1 MAKTQLDAIYDS
13 GTHSYVR
20 VRATRVT
27 VLNAQAG
34 TYSSAYNTSQ
44 TTVLARSNV
53 ITSTD
58 FTLADGDTSGR
69 KITVAAQ
76 SAVSVIRT
84 GTASHVAIVG
94 STGSTLLMQTTCTT
108 QALTTGNTVNI
119 PAFDFELRDVA

>member
-1 MAKTQLDAIYDS
+1 MAKSQNDSIYDD

-27 VLNAQAG
+27 VLTAQPT

-53 ITSTD
+53 ITSTG

-76 SAVSVIRT
+76 SSVSVIRT
-84 GTASHVAIVG
+84 GTASHVSIVG
-94 STGSTLLMQTTCTT
+94 STGSTLLLVTTCTT

-119 PAFDFELRDVA
+119 PAFDFEIRDVA

>member
-1 MAKTQLDAIYDS
+1 MAKAQLDAIYDS
-13 GTHSYVR
+13 GTLEYVR

-27 VLNAQAG
+27 VCSAQPT

-44 TTVLARSNV
+44 TTVLARSDV

-69 KITVAAQ
+69 KVTVGAQ

-84 GTASHVAIVG
+84 GTANHVAIVG
-94 STGSTLLMQTTCTT
+94 STGSTLLLVTTATT